1 MKIKVLE
8 KISGCFPQ
16 VFENGEWFD
25 LCAAKDIQL
34 FAPAA
39 TALKYSTKK
48 NPMTEEEKLKYK
60 RNVNFQTVLIPLG
73 VCMELPKGYEAIVI
87 PRSSTFKKYGLI
99 QTNSVGLIDNSYCSE
114 KDEWKFPGMAT
125 KDTII
130 PKGTRICQFRVQLSQ
145 KATVWQKL
153 KWLLSGPMKLVK
165 VDHLDNNPRGGFG
178 EGTDKPGTQTH
189 DSNMEENHREETVK

>member
-8 KISGCFPQ
+8 KTSGCFPR

-25 LCAAKDIQL
+25 LCSAREVKL
-34 FAPAA
+34 YAPVA

-60 RNVNFQTVLIPLG
+60 RNVVFQSALIPLG
-73 VCMELPKGYEAIVI
+73 VCMELPKGYEAVVI

-99 QTNSVGLIDNSYCSE
+99 QTNSMGLIDQTYCSE
-114 KDEWKFPGMAT
+114 ADEWKLPVMAT
-125 KDTII
+125 RDIVI
-130 PKGTRICQFRVQLSQ
+130 PKGERICQFRVQLSQ

-153 KWLLSGPMKLVK
+153 KWLLSGPMKMVET
-165 VDHLDNNPRGGFG
+165 DYLDNTPRGGFG
-178 EGTDKPGTQTH
+178 EGTDKK
-189 DSNMEENHREETVK
+189 NV